1 MRYNGISENLYKYK
15 IGKVVIWMKVIRKLV
30 LKYGSA
36 FAALA
41 MMIGISSSTK
51 ACWFWYNQPKVP
63 EGMKK
68 FTNED

>member
-1 MRYNGISENLYKYK
+1 
-15 IGKVVIWMKVIRKLV
+15 MKVIKKIV

-36 FAALA
+36 FATLA
-41 MMIGISSSTK
+41 MMVGISSSTK